1 MSRIALTTLLIILC
15 YINTNTIIEGKSY
28 PKCAAIDQ
36 VVKNTFKKINIQK
49 VYQSKYIKLFLVF
62 KCSGLLW

>member
-36 VVKNTFKKINIQK
+36 VVKKYILKINIQK
-49 VYQSKYIKLFLVF
+49 VSQSKYIKMVLVF
-62 KCSGLLW
+62 ECSGLLW

>member
-28 PKCAAIDQ
+28 PRCAAIDQ
-36 VVKNTFKKINIQK
+36 VVK
-49 VYQSKYIKLFLVF
+49 KYI
-62 KCSGLLW
+62 

>member
-36 VVKNTFKKINIQK
+36 VVKKIHFKNKYSKSFSIKIHK
-49 VYQSKYIKLFLVF
+49 TVF
-62 KCSGLLW
+62 SV